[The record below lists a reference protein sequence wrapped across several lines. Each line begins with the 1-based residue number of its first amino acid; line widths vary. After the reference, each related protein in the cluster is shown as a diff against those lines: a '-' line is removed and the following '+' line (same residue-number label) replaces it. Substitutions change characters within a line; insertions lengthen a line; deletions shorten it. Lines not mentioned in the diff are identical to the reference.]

1 MAVKRGI
8 LRRLFGGFFLLALF
22 LVGIFFAVLFLALK
36 NNSTQLLGEEYKK
49 YSEALAANLAPL
61 FTAQDVS
68 GLRRQVSALSQRT
81 QWRITVI
88 SADGQVL
95 ADTSVEPLT
104 MENHFTRLEFLAAL
118 RGESAYAVRYSQTL
132 GRDFLYAAAPVYAG
146 GEIIGAAR
154 LGLSLRHVV
163 LLFWPLIRTALFGAL
178 VFFALL
184 LLLAFR
190 LARRFAT
197 SLDSLEQAAVRAADG
212 DLTARVYLDDRDE
225 FQPLAD
231 KFNQMTAQ
239 LAAS

>member
-1 MAVKRGI
+1 MKRDI

-22 LVGIFFAVLFLALK
+22 LVGIFFAVLFLTLK
-36 NNSTQLLGEEYKK
+36 NNSTRLLGEEYKK
-49 YSEALAANLAPL
+49 YSEALATNLASPL
-61 FTAQDVS
+61 AAQDVS
-68 GLRRQVSALSQRT
+68 GLRQQVSALSQRT

-95 ADTSVEPLT
+95 ADTSAEPLT

-118 RGESAYAVRYSQTL
+118 RGENAYAVRYSQTL

-154 LGLSLRHVV
+154 LGLSLRHVT
-163 LLFWPLIRTALFGAL
+163 LLFWPLIRTALLGAL
-178 VFFALL
+178 IFFTLL

-212 DLTARVYLDDRDE
+212 DLT
-225 FQPLAD
+225 
-231 KFNQMTAQ
+231 
-239 LAAS
+239 